1 MENNLNEILAQ
12 LRSELD
18 SVSAHLSQLQGI
30 AAELE
35 AGIAAAAAAASAP
48 AASEPE
54 AVSPEPETPVASEPE
69 APDFE
74 PEVPELVE
82 IGVEDLPSGIIDEPV
97 VEPAFEPEPAP
108 AVPAEPAPSFEPEP
122 VQAPAAPA
130 EPAPV
135 PEVAADPI
143 PEPPFEPEPAP
154 APAPA
159 PAAPA
164 AKPSAPAASYRW
176 TTDLPG
182 SPVKNVISAVSL
194 NDRVLFINTLFGED
208 PLRFQHAIAVFNGL
222 PSFADA
228 VEYVQSTY
236 PDWDLSSEVVYRLM
250 MAVRRRFNG

>member
-1 MENNLNEILAQ
+1 M
-12 LRSELD
+12 SPD
-18 SVSAHLSQLQGI
+18 T
-30 AAELE
+30 E
-35 AGIAAAAAAASAP
+35 A
-48 AASEPE
+48 
-54 AVSPEPETPVASEPE
+54 PVASEPE
-69 APDFE
+69 APEFE

-82 IGVEDLPSGIIDEPV
+82 IGVEDLPSGIIEEPV

-108 AVPAEPAPSFEPEP
+108 AP
-122 VQAPAAPA
+122 V

-135 PEVAADPI
+135 PEVAADPV
-143 PEPPFEPEPAP
+143 PEPPFEPEPVP

-176 TTDLPG
+176 ATDMPG

-236 PDWDLSSEVVYRLM
+236 PYWDLSSEVVYRLM

>member
-18 SVSAHLSQLQGI
+18 SISAHLSQLQGI
-30 AAELE
+30 VADLE
-35 AGIAAAAAAASAP
+35 AGVAAAAAGP
-48 AASEPE
+48 ALGESVEE
-54 AVSPEPETPVASEPE
+54 SLSPELETPSVPVAEAMSPDTEAPVASEPE
-69 APDFE
+69 APEFE

-82 IGVEDLPSGIIDEPV
+82 IGVEDLPSGIIEEPV

-108 AVPAEPAPSFEPEP
+108 AP
-122 VQAPAAPA
+122 V

-135 PEVAADPI
+135 PEVAADPV
-143 PEPPFEPEPAP
+143 PEPPFEPEPVP

-176 TTDLPG
+176 ATDMPG

-236 PDWDLSSEVVYRLM
+236 PYWDLSSEVVYRLM

>member
-18 SVSAHLSQLQGI
+18 SISAHLSQLQGI
-30 AAELE
+30 VADLE
-35 AGIAAAAAAASAP
+35 AGVAASAAASVP
-48 AASEPE
+48 TASEPE
-54 AVSPEPETPVASEPE
+54 PVSPESETPVANEPEEPEIPVASEPE
-69 APDFE
+69 APEFE
-74 PEVPELVE
+74 PEEPELVE
-82 IGVEDLPSGIIDEPV
+82 IGVEDLPSGIIEEPV

-108 AVPAEPAPSFEPEP
+108 AP
-122 VQAPAAPA
+122 APA
-130 EPAPV
+130 EPV
-135 PEVAADPI
+135 
-143 PEPPFEPEPAP
+143 
-154 APAPA
+154 PA

-176 TTDLPG
+176 ATDLPG

>member
-18 SVSAHLSQLQGI
+18 SISAHLSQLQGI

-97 VEPAFEPEPAP
+97 VEPAFEPA
-108 AVPAEPAPSFEPEP
+108 ADSAEPAPS
-122 VQAPAAPA
+122 
-130 EPAPV
+130 
-135 PEVAADPI
+135 
-143 PEPPFEPEPAP
+143 FEPEPAP

-176 TTDLPG
+176 ATDLPG

-208 PLRFQHAIAVFNGL
+208 PLRFQHAIAVFNSQ
-222 PSFADA
+222 PSFTDA

>member
-97 VEPAFEPEPAP
+97 VEPAFEPEP
-108 AVPAEPAPSFEPEP
+108 

-176 TTDLPG
+176 ATDLPG

-208 PLRFQHAIAVFNGL
+208 PLRFQHAIAVFNSQ
-222 PSFADA
+222 PSFTDA

>member
-18 SVSAHLSQLQGI
+18 SISAHLSQLQGI
-30 AAELE
+30 VADLE
-35 AGIAAAAAAASAP
+35 AGVAASAAASAP

-69 APDFE
+69 APEFE

-97 VEPAFEPEPAP
+97 VEPAFEPEP
-108 AVPAEPAPSFEPEP
+108 VPAPS
-122 VQAPAAPA
+122 
-130 EPAPV
+130 
-135 PEVAADPI
+135 
-143 PEPPFEPEPAP
+143 
-154 APAPA
+154 PA

-176 TTDLPG
+176 ATDLPG